1 MCSQSDKVENRDK
14 YAGSRLCVKDSR
26 SSLTAADKV
35 SLVTG
40 SHQVER
46 IHLLHRKSAVSV
58 WQSKNEEH
66 T

>member
-1 MCSQSDKVENRDK
+1 MCSQSDKVENKDK
-14 YAGSRLCVKDSR
+14 HAGSRLCVKDSR

-58 WQSKNEEH
+58 
-66 T
+66 